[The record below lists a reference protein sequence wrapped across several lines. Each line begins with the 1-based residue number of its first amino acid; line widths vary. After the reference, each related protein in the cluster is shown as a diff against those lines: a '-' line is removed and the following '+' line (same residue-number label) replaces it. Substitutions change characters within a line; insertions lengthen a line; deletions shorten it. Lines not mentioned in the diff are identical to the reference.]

1 MTKRKLSAKPKL
13 SNAEVLRRIAADIR
27 KIRIVTEAAA
37 QLPHVVGGAERTKL
51 ISRIMKP

>member
-13 SNAEVLRRIAADIR
+13 SNAEVLRRISADIR
-27 KIRIVTEAAA
+27 KIRIVTEATA
-37 QLPHVVGGAERTKL
+37 QLPHVVGGAERTRL